1 MFSILNIRLL
11 NFDDFLRTEGY
22 FKEKYFGGV
31 TAFTK
36 KQFSVVNGF
45 SNSYFGWGLEDDDA
59 RERCHFSKTIL
70 TITKF

>member
-59 RERCHFSKTIL
+59 RERCHFC
-70 TITKF
+70 